1 MGVNSDD
8 GFKVSTSATSVSDPN
23 GLILGEFNAGR
34 GAADTMFYLSI
45 PAAGYYPF
53 RLLWFNGPGELPGN
67 LSSCEWFI
75 QREDGTKILLNDTT
89 KPGAI
94 AAYYGGPAGL
104 PYVQTFSGTLQGFSY
119 VVFDGASSVAS
130 GSIQTAFN
138 GASVTDRKSTRLNSS
153 HLGIS

>member
-23 GLILGEFNAGR
+23 GLILGEYNAGR
-34 GAADTMFYLSI
+34 GAADTMFYLTI

-75 QREDGTKILLNDTT
+75 HLEDRTT
-89 KPGAI
+89 IPRYDERKPGAI
-94 AAYYGGPAGL
+94 AAYYGGPAG
-104 PYVQTFSGTLQGFSY
+104 
-119 VVFDGASSVAS
+119 
-130 GSIQTAFN
+130 
-138 GASVTDRKSTRLNSS
+138 
-153 HLGIS
+153 